1 MRCSR
6 ASCPSAWRSASLP
19 RCGDLSTERPVDCRR
34 TRTGE
39 YRWCAPPASPPTT
52 TALLHRPPTPPSYA
66 PRAEAEGGRTCLPQ
80 WARVRRVAASGC
92 WLTACW
98 LTACC
103 LSVPA
108 RAGCYVPQQAGG
120 CGRPSLQ
127 AGGEADLE
135 AVLVPAGAATTER
148 QPARTVASS
157 RTGRRTRPRRT
168 ILQDRRS
175 RQDRRCLPRTLQAL
189 IALVR
194 SSRPDG
200 FPQERAGHPVLG
212 NAHS

>member
-98 LTACC
+98 LTAWR

-157 RTGRRTRPRRT
+157 RTGRRTRHRRT
-168 ILQDRRS
+168 H
-175 RQDRRCLPRTLQAL
+175 
-189 IALVR
+189 
-194 SSRPDG
+194 SSRTDAAG
-200 FPQERAGHPVLG
+200 RIRATCTAASGPATG
-212 NAHS
+212 NRSATTLPARGSLLCLCIAET